1 MKKNLHFVLALTL
14 GLATTVSAQ
23 DWSVDSRTRVNSTED
38 ATSTDQR
45 VRTAVDFGG
54 DAVSA
59 HVELNSTATLGKV
72 AGEDFSLTVRE
83 AYATTN
89 VMDFASLTAGR
100 MALNFGSGRILGDN
114 NWVNGN
120 GNTWDGFLIG
130 VNNDFADIHV
140 GYPATDLTSLD
151 TLRYDGTTMYFNV
164 GKDMGAMAF
173 NLLYVNTQNEGA
185 FTAMPDVFEERTS
198 MGLDASYAMDN
209 GAVLSLGYY
218 TSETDDEE
226 MDLTTLGVSYAVNS
240 DLTVMAGYDMYG
252 ENGFYMSSGSFGDGY
267 GSGMNYSAFD
277 ATRGECTDLS
287 FGGSYAMGDFMIGAT
302 MHTISPETEGAFE
315 DISVMDLSVGY
326 TLSDNSS
333 VTLNYA
339 STDESGDD
347 ETQTWISLNIGF

>member
-59 HVELNSTATLGKV
+59 HVELNSTATLGRV
-72 AGEDFSLTVRE
+72 ANDDFSLTVRE

-89 VMDFASLTAGR
+89 VMDFASVTAGR

-114 NWVNGN
+114 DWVNGN

-130 VNNDFADIHV
+130 LNNDFADVHV
-140 GYPATDLTSLD
+140 GYSATDMVD
-151 TLRYDGTTMYFNV
+151 MYDASMMYFNV

-173 NLLYVNTQNEGA
+173 NLLYVDTKE
-185 FTAMPDVFEERTS
+185 DVAGSENTS
-198 MGLDASYAMDN
+198 MGLDATYEMEN

-218 TSETDDEE
+218 TNDNNGTE
-226 MDLTTLGVSYAVNS
+226 MDLTSLGVSYGVND
-240 DLTVMAGYDMYG
+240 DLSIHAGYDMYG
-252 ENGFYMSSGSFGDGY
+252 ENGFYLASGSFGDMY
-267 GSGMNYSAFD
+267 GSGMEYSTF
-277 ATRGECTDLS
+277 TYEGTDMS
-287 FGGSYAMGDFMIGAT
+287 FGGSYSMGDFNLGVT
-302 MHTISPETEGAFE
+302 MHTITSEDETV
-315 DISVMDLSVGY
+315 DYYVTDLSLGY

-333 VTLNYA
+333 VTMNYA
-339 STDESGDD
+339 SSDRSGEDN
-347 ETQTWISLNIGF
+347 TKTWISLNIGF